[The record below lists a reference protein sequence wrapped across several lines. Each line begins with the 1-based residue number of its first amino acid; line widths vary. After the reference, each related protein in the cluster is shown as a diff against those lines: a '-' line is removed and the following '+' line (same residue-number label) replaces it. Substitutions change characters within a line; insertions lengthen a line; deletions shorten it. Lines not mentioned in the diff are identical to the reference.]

1 MGRNFAGGGVILVLF
16 QVKMSTVQPSSIRVT
31 IEFTNLA
38 KYIAGVPAIEVEFQH
53 GITFG
58 QIVEWL
64 AEQYPDMVG
73 IIIQKDKKALLNSN
87 LFIINGEMAQP
98 AFLMSDSPKDGD
110 RLTLVAVAT
119 GG

>member
-1 MGRNFAGGGVILVLF
+1 MNES
-16 QVKMSTVQPSSIRVT
+16 QSDPIRIT

-38 KYIAGVPAIEVEFQH
+38 KYIAGTPAIEAEFPR
-53 GITFG
+53 GITYR

-64 AEQYPDMVG
+64 AERYPDMVG
-73 IIIQKDKKALLNSN
+73 IIIQDDKQALLNSN

-98 AFLMSDSPKDGD
+98 AFLMDECPKDGD

>member
-1 MGRNFAGGGVILVLF
+1 
-16 QVKMSTVQPSSIRVT
+16 MSGKQSNTIHIT

-38 KYIAGVPAIEVEFQH
+38 KYIAGVPAIEVEFPH
-53 GITFG
+53 GTTYG
-58 QIVEWL
+58 QIIEWL
-64 AEQYPDMVG
+64 AERYPDMVG
-73 IIIQKDKKALLNSN
+73 IIIQEDKKALLNSN

-98 AFLMSDSPKDGD
+98 AFLMDDSPSDGD

>member
-1 MGRNFAGGGVILVLF
+1 MMNATRSNTI
-16 QVKMSTVQPSSIRVT
+16 KIT

-38 KYIAGVPAIEVEFQH
+38 KNIAGVPAVEVEFPC
-53 GITFG
+53 GITYG

-64 AEQYPDMVG
+64 AEQYPDMIG
-73 IIIQKDKKALLNSN
+73 IIIQDDKKSLLNSN

-98 AFLMSDSPKDGD
+98 AFQMDDSPQDGD

>member
-1 MGRNFAGGGVILVLF
+1 
-16 QVKMSTVQPSSIRVT
+16 MSKPVQPETIRIT

-38 KYIAGVPAIEVEFQH
+38 KYIAGAPAIEIEFPR

-64 AEQYPDMVG
+64 AERYPDMVG
-73 IIIQKDKKALLNSN
+73 IIIQDDRKALMNSN

-98 AFLMSDSPKDGD
+98 AFLMNDSPKDGD

>member
-1 MGRNFAGGGVILVLF
+1 MMNASLPN
-16 QVKMSTVQPSSIRVT
+16 TIRIT

-38 KYIAGVPAIEVEFQH
+38 KYIAGTPAIEVEFPR
-53 GITFG
+53 GITYG

-64 AEQYPDMVG
+64 AERYPDMVG
-73 IIIQKDKKALLNSN
+73 IIIQDDKKSLLNSN

-98 AFLMSDSPKDGD
+98 AFRMDDTPKDGD

>member
-1 MGRNFAGGGVILVLF
+1 
-16 QVKMSTVQPSSIRVT
+16 MSALPSDSIRIT

-38 KYIAGVPAIEVEFQH
+38 KYIAGKPAIEVKFPR
-53 GITFG
+53 GVTFG
-58 QIVEWL
+58 QIIEWL

-73 IIIQKDKKALLNSN
+73 IIIQEDRKALLNSN

-98 AFLMSDSPKDGD
+98 AFQMDDSPQDGD